1 MESKIWE
8 KTNSIR
14 KCSVQKYRRRPHYMR
29 MCEGRSNKKNR
40 KDHTQRGK
48 TWNVLLFVLVLINY
62 LAKVLKINRS
72 KIVPVN
78 LLWQLLIWY
87 PRKKLYI
94 CVPIDRIYRLEE
106 HLVINIVIWDVLK
119 VAILYDFR
127 LHVIWIKMW
136 STSIYVKNVFWKI
149 ICHGNVGSNFKHQM
163 RFNGVAEM
171 VSQKLFFFCIWSL
184 SKHVVGAVYH
194 LILQQ

>member
-1 MESKIWE
+1 MKVAQIRRIVKI
-8 KTNSIR
+8 TLN
-14 KCSVQKYRRRPHYMR
+14 
-29 MCEGRSNKKNR
+29 G
-40 KDHTQRGK
+40 GK
-48 TWNVLLFVLVLINY
+48 TWIFLLFVLVLINY

-78 LLWQLLIWY
+78 LLWQLLIWN

-136 STSIYVKNVFWKI
+136 NTSRNVKNYFQQKMWWKCKI
-149 ICHGNVGSNFKHQM
+149 K
-163 RFNGVAEM
+163 M
-171 VSQKLFFFCIWSL
+171 VSQRWYPKKILLVCMWSTLVKQVDITTVIVGQCKCLRAFFN
-184 SKHVVGAVYH
+184 G
-194 LILQQ
+194 